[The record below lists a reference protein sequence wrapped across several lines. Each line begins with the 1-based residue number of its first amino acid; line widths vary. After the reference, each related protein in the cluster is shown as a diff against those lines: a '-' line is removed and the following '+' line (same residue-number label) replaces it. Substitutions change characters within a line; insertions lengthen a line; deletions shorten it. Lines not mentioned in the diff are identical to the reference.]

1 MLIINGAGS
10 LIAKNFILSKT
21 EFKIL
26 AISRSSVVQQV
37 GVENVNLNDT
47 EALAGCLEKI
57 EDDEIV
63 WVNFQALK
71 HDDLLINN
79 SLDHVIESFDVN
91 FMRNFMAAKVL
102 IPKMIKSRRGTFI
115 FFDSVRASMGDVGCM
130 AYSCSKA
137 ANRPLMQSIV
147 AEYSRFNITCNIVS
161 IGYAETPMWLNIDQQ
176 KRKNMLKDVP
186 GKKMVELNEVNNTI
200 DYFLQNRSI
209 NGEIIKLD
217 GGMHNPG

>member
-10 LIAKNFILSKT
+10 VIAKNFILSKPNS
-21 EFKIL
+21 KIL
-26 AISRSSVVQQV
+26 AISRSSAVQQV

-47 EALAGCLEKI
+47 EALAACLEEI
-57 EDDEIV
+57 EDDEII

-71 HDDLLINN
+71 HDNLLINT

-91 FMRNFMAAKVL
+91 FMRNFIAAKVL
-102 IPKMIKSRRGTFI
+102 IPKMIKSRRGKFI
-115 FFDSVRASMGDVGCM
+115 FFDSVRASMGDVGCT

-186 GKKMVELNEVNNTI
+186 GKKMVELNEVNSTI
-200 DYFLQNRSI
+200 ECFLQNRSI